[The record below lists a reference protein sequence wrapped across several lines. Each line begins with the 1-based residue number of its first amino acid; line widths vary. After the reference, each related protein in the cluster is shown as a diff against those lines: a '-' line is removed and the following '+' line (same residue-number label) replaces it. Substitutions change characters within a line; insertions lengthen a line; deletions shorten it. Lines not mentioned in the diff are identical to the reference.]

1 MPFGTG
7 FITGL
12 AKSID
17 RNLQEDMATLKEE
30 TSHLSKLRFQRG
42 QREHERYT
50 EEMKSNLDTIKDM
63 SRKVGSTDA
72 VQYLIDT
79 YGYAEAQNVANLL
92 YDRKN
97 KSGGIFDIGGAL
109 GLEQRKG
116 DSVTAKQLAE
126 FVTPSM
132 SIGKVTDFGQEAPG
146 LMKLFG
152 VDRGLMGAEIQKR
165 SDKMLAAAGIP
176 TDMKTAVD
184 MPETLKGRGIR
195 EWELYALDE
204 PAADARRLMSV
215 SQTLYTQAMESG
227 NKELLTEAYEARA
240 AADSR
245 LFEAQS
251 LQNVGT
257 RYSDTDV
264 TRSMSNMTAQ
274 LAAAN
279 GVGDKGSYQGGVY
292 TTGSMAAD
300 QANTL
305 TDTAAFLTEV
315 GSEARSNGVSAS
327 DIAVAQAKAIRE
339 NRTLIFNKSDDPFVR
354 GGTFT
359 FGEKDSLIENR
370 STLFPT
376 VGGLG
381 NTGVTV
387 TQNQGTGNQGTT
399 FSVQNLTVANAK
411 AAYQGA
417 QTGGQQQAILT
428 ELIRQLTTGALTGQK
443 MDPADATKAAE
454 KLLGI

>member
-50 EEMKSNLDTIKDM
+50 EEMKNNLDTIKDM

-72 VQYLIDT
+72 VQYLVDT

-92 YDRKN
+92 YERKN

-132 SIGKVTDFGQEAPG
+132 SLGKVTDFGQEAPG

-152 VDRGLMGAEIQKR
+152 VDRGLMGAEVQKR

-204 PAADARRLMSV
+204 PAADARRLMNV

-227 NKELLTEAYEARA
+227 NKELLDEAHEARA

-251 LQNVGT
+251 LQNVGS

-359 FGEKDSLIENR
+359 YGEKDSLIDNR

-376 VGGLG
+376 TAGLG
-381 NTGVTV
+381 GTSVTI
-387 TQNQGTGNQGTT
+387 TSNQPQGNQGAT
-399 FSVQNLTVANAK
+399 FSVQNLTVGNAQ
-411 AAYQGA
+411 AAYNGA
-417 QTGGQQQAILT
+417 KTPAD
-428 ELIRQLTTGALTGQK
+428 RQLIQTQLQNTLQQPPYN
-443 MDPADATKAAE
+443 MSPSDAVDEAK